1 MCGRFALSA
10 ETDELIREYVAQGG
24 RPQDW
29 RPSYS
34 IAPTDRAPIVRRHD
48 EARELVLAGWDIP
61 MPAAAHG
68 RPGINARIEKL
79 GGGWWAPSF
88 RERRALVPMTG
99 YYEWTG
105 TKSPKTA
112 HFIHGD
118 GLLTAAGLW
127 RDVDGAPRFAVITRE
142 ARDASGEVHDRMPA
156 FLPAEAW
163 DDWLTG
169 PGDAGL
175 QQMLTD
181 VSDTVA
187 GTLRTHIVDSKVN
200 SVQRVDPSDPSLIE
214 PT

>member
-68 RPGINARIEKL
+68 RPGINARLEKL
-79 GGGWWAPSF
+79 GSGWWAPSF
-88 RERRALVPMTG
+88 RERRALIPMTG

-105 TKSPKTA
+105 ARSPKTA